1 MKCEGEFVFKGIETK
16 EGGEFTN
23 DRGQVIKYSPTYQI
37 KLDEVVGTKT
47 EERTFKFPIENK
59 PLAEKFKTLKLYENV
74 IVAFNIELYK
84 TSVKLIPIDLICEHE
99 EEDIEE

>member
-23 DRGQVIKYSPTYQI
+23 ERGQLIKFSPTNQI
-37 KLDEVVGTKT
+37 KLDEIQGTKT

-59 PLAEKFKTLKLYENV
+59 PLAEKFKSLKLYENV
-74 IVAFNIELYK
+74 VVAFNIELYK
-84 TSVKLIPIDLICEHE
+84 TSVKLVPIDVLCEHE
-99 EEDIEE
+99 DNEEE

>member
-1 MKCEGEFVFKGIETK
+1 MMKCEGEFIFRGIETR

-23 DRGQVIKYSPTYQI
+23 DRGQLIKFSPSYQI

-59 PLAEKFKTLKLYENV
+59 ELAEKFRRLKIYEDILIQFKV
-74 IVAFNIELYK
+74 DLYK
-84 TSVKLIPIDLICEHE
+84 SSVKLIPIDVICEQE
-99 EEDIEE
+99 E